1 MDRLTA
7 MQVFAVVVD
16 RGSFTA
22 AAKHLDLSR
31 VKVTRYVAELESWLG
46 ARLLQRTT
54 RSLAL
59 TPAGKQFHSQCLDV
73 LDLTKTIEHT
83 LSDASVVPS
92 GKLRITSTSAFAISH
107 LTEAIVDFQQQY
119 PDVSIDM
126 NIQDYKVNLV
136 DEQVDLAIRIA
147 DELDPGLIARKLAP
161 CNSVLCASPHYL
173 EKAGMPSDIYH
184 LSQHQCLLFSH
195 FDTHQWQLRQG
206 AILER
211 IAVNG
216 DLRSNDVMV
225 LYQAAKKGAGIARLP
240 RYLVD
245 HDLASGEL
253 IEVLPQWQ
261 VNSMAVWGIYLSRK
275 HMPASLRVLLDFMVE
290 RFKDNVNW

>member
-1 MDRLTA
+1 
-7 MQVFAVVVD
+7 MQVFAVVVE

-46 ARLLQRTT
+46 VRLLQRTT

-59 TPAGKQFHSQCLDV
+59 TLAGKQFHNQCLDV
-73 LDLTKTIEHT
+73 LELTDTIEHT
-83 LSDASVVPS
+83 LSEASVIPS
-92 GKLRITSTSAFAISH
+92 GKLRITATSAFAVSH

-161 CNSVLCASPHYL
+161 CHSVLCASPDYL
-173 EKAGMPSDIYH
+173 AQKGAPSDLAQ

-195 FDTHQWQLRQG
+195 FDTHQWQLQHADRV
-206 AILER
+206 ER
-211 IAVNG
+211 VSVNG
-216 DLRSNDVMV
+216 ELRSNDVMV

-240 RYLVD
+240 RYLVEK
-245 HDLASGEL
+245 DLASGEL
-253 IEVLPQWQ
+253 MEVLPKWQ

-275 HMPASLRVLLDFMVE
+275 HMPAALRVVLDFLVE
-290 RFKDNVNW
+290 RFKDKDNW

>member
-7 MQVFAVVVD
+7 MQVFAVVVE

-31 VKVTRYVAELESWLG
+31 VKVTRYVAELETWLG

-59 TPAGKQFHSQCLDV
+59 TPAGNQFHSQCLDV
-73 LDLTKTIEHT
+73 LALTNTIEHT
-83 LSDASVVPS
+83 LSDTAVVPS
-92 GKLRITSTSAFAISH
+92 GKLRITSTSAFAVSH
-107 LTEAIVDFQQQY
+107 LTEAVIDFQRQY
-119 PDVSIDM
+119 PDVSVDM

-161 CNSVLCASPHYL
+161 CHSVLCASPAYL
-173 EKAGMPSDIYH
+173 AQQGAPSDIDQ

-206 AILER
+206 DRLER
-211 IAVNG
+211 VTVNG
-216 DLRSNDVMV
+216 DLRANDVMV

-240 RYLVD
+240 RYLVEQ
-245 HDLASGEL
+245 DLASGGL
-253 IEVLPQWQ
+253 TEVLPHWQ
-261 VNSMAVWGIYLSRK
+261 ANAMAIWGIYLSRK
-275 HMPASLRVLLDFMVE
+275 HMPASLRVLLDFLVA
-290 RFKDNVNW
+290 RFKDKNNW